1 MRQFGKLFN
10 DHILGKL
17 FHIHA
22 GTVNAVAVDVVA
34 YLLFRV
40 FQHHFIGAA
49 HAPVI
54 HDGKVLVLD
63 KQVIAPVLQGSLVG
77 VLFIHAVPVIIFLG
91 AGQQPLIVPFVPQ
104 FVQPACVV
112 CGLEVG
118 HGRIECL
125 FLWRDLV
132 SFPFRIVFV
141 QSPCNPVHLLRDY
154 RGCLFY
160 IHQGCLDEL
169 RGLFQ

>member
-22 GTVNAVAVDVVA
+22 RTVNAVAVDVVA
-34 YLLFRV
+34 YLLLRV
-40 FQHHFIGAA
+40 FQHHLIGAA

-77 VLFIHAVPVIIFLG
+77 VLFIHAVSVIIFLG
-91 AGQQPLIVPFVPQ
+91 AGKQSFVVSFFPQ
-104 FVQPACVV
+104 FVKLAPVIG
-112 CGLEVG
+112 GLQVSY
-118 HGRIECL
+118 GRIKCL
-125 FLWRDLV
+125 SLWRDSV
-132 SFPFRIVFV
+132 CYPFGIVFV
-141 QSPCNPVHLLRDY
+141 QSPCNPVLRPVPLQS
-154 RGCLFY
+154 CPPSA
-160 IHQGCLDEL
+160 
-169 RGLFQ
+169 